1 MSTIQIQTGS
11 IELDSSSP
19 SATSD
24 GDTSTFTEVTFSI
37 PFPTGSTVIVV
48 PMVQTFRGS
57 DTPGLRLADVTT
69 TGFKIRI
76 NELVVSKGGK
86 EALSDGIHL
95 RETIG
100 WVAFSV

>member
-11 IELDSSSP
+11 IDLSSSNS
-19 SATSD
+19 SATVD
-24 GDTSTFTEVTFSI
+24 RDTSTFKEVSFPE

-48 PMVQTFRGS
+48 PMVQTFNGS
-57 DTPGLRLADVTT
+57 DTPGLRLGDVTT
-69 TGFKIRI
+69 TGFKIRM
-76 NELVVSKGGK
+76 NELVVSKDGK

-95 RETIG
+95 QERIG

>member
-11 IELDSSSP
+11 IELNSSAS
-19 SATSD
+19 SATID
-24 GDTSTFTEVTFSI
+24 GDTRTFTEVTFPI
-37 PFPTGSTVIVV
+37 PFPTDSTVIVI

-57 DTPGLRLADVTT
+57 DTPGLRLGDVTN

-95 RETIG
+95 EETIG